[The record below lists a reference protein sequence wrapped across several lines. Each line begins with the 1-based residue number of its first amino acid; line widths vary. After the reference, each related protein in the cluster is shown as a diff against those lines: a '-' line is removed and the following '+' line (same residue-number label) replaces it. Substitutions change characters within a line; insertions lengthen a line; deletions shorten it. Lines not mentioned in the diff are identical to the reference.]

1 MWDAFK
7 QTLWGD
13 RSDDPAL
20 QARLAQI
27 RERLPVPVFWLL
39 GKAQSGKTSV
49 IRALTGNSRA
59 EIGNGFRPC
68 TRTAELYDFPDSEGP
83 FLRFLDTRGLGEV
96 DYDPAE
102 DLAQFQEQ
110 AHLLMVV
117 VKAMDHAQQAV
128 LDTVREIHRQRPDWP
143 LVVVQTTLH
152 EGYPDPTMD
161 HPQPHPFADHPFP
174 ENVPRDLARSLE
186 HQRAQFAGLGAHF
199 VAVDFTLPEDGY
211 QPANYGVDALWDT
224 IETVLPLG
232 LAAMVRE
239 SGLWEST
246 AGSAGRSAHP
256 HIVGH
261 SLLAAAVAA
270 IPVPFLDIPLV
281 TLVQTRMFH
290 AVARCHGQ
298 RFNREYL
305 SELSGVLGISLL
317 ARLGR
322 RELTK
327 LIPGYGIAVA
337 TVYTGATTYALGQ
350 TLSAYMAYRSR
361 GGEPDETVFRELYAQ
376 QFEEGKTLIREYLG
390 RAREEPAP

>member
-390 RAREEPAP
+390 RAREEPTP

>member
-7 QTLWGD
+7 QALLGAETE
-13 RSDDPAL
+13 DPAL
-20 QARLAQI
+20 EMRLAEV

-59 EIGNGFRPC
+59 EIGDGFRPC
-68 TRTAELYDFPDSEGP
+68 TRTARLYDFPDNESP

-102 DLAQFQEQ
+102 DLALFREQ

-128 LDTVREIHRQRPDWP
+128 LDAVHEIRRQRPDWP

-152 EGYPDPTMD
+152 EGYPDPGMD
-161 HPQPHPFADHPFP
+161 HPTPYPFASEPFP
-174 ENVPRDLARSLE
+174 ATVPRDLARSLA
-186 HQRAQFAGLGAHF
+186 HQRDQFAGLDAHF

-211 QPANYGVDALWDT
+211 QPLNYGLDALWET

-232 LAAMVRE
+232 LAAMVRD

-246 AGSAGRSAHP
+246 VGSAGRSAHP
-256 HIVGH
+256 HVVGH

-290 AVARCHGQ
+290 IVARCHGQ
-298 RFNREYL
+298 RFDREYF

-350 TLSAYMAYRSR
+350 TLSAYLSYRQR
-361 GGEPDETVFRELYAQ
+361 GGEPDEAMFRKLYAQ
-376 QFEEGKTLIREYLG
+376 QFEEGKALIREYLS
-390 RAREEPAP
+390 RAREQPPS